1 MASAAE
7 FFLALMLMD
16 TFKEVSPSR
25 ADEEE
30 DDFDSAVDEEEDD
43 FDSAV
48 DKAASLEVSRN
59 PGRARARYRLAAGSD
74 DPAGC
79 VSGRNAVIDVA
90 SFDAAPGRRLPSITK
105 SPRDQQSARQHTAPA
120 VRFVDLARRLI
131 TPLHHLMQGEHER
144 DER

>member
-1 MASAAE
+1 MAPAAD
-7 FFLALMLMD
+7 FFLALMLLD

-59 PGRARARYRLAAGSD
+59 PGRARARARDRLAAGSD

-105 SPRDQQSARQHTAPA
+105 SPRDQQSAGQHTAPA
-120 VRFVDLARRLI
+120 VRLVDLA
-131 TPLHHLMQGEHER
+131 
-144 DER
+144 